1 MKLAFFYLLWC
12 SQALV
17 YAQINPIV
25 KPFLLGNDKVNVLI
39 YEKDYT
45 LGNLL
50 FVHVH
55 ENETASV
62 SAGIQY
68 IKKNGGKLVTLQHS
82 FDGSVNRLV
91 KFTYKSKEYEFDPNR
106 IFSKDINVLRK
117 TLKSNEKNA
126 DNYKEA
132 LELVNSFANFIWTE
146 LKESNF
152 IVSLHNNKNECAS
165 CVRKGWFGRKL
176 IDESYNITSYVQK
189 CDVKSESNQ
198 SCEDI
203 YINPSINNSEF
214 FIVTQRRDFDY
225 FLSKRYNVVLQNQ
238 HPVDDGSMSVFA
250 VLNKVRYINA
260 EAKHGRVSEQAAML
274 ELVKGMQ

>member
-1 MKLAFFYLLWC
+1 MKFTFYYLLSCWPF
-12 SQALV
+12 LL

-25 KPFLLGNDKVNVLI
+25 KPFLLGNERVNVLI
-39 YEKDYT
+39 YQNNHKKGA
-45 LGNLL
+45 LV

-82 FDGSVNRLV
+82 FDGSVNRLI
-91 KFTYKSKEYEFDPNR
+91 KFTYKLKDYEFDPNR

-117 TLKSNEKNA
+117 TLKSNEKDAGSYN
-126 DNYKEA
+126 EA
-132 LELVNSFANFIWTE
+132 LELVNAFANFIWAE
-146 LKESNF
+146 LKETNF

-189 CDVKSESNQ
+189 CDVKSESSQ
-198 SCEDI
+198 SCDDI

-214 FIVTQRRDFDY
+214 FIVTQRKDFDY
-225 FLSKRYNVVLQNQ
+225 FFKHRFNVVLQNQ
-238 HPVDDGSMSVFA
+238 NPIDDGSMSVFA
-250 VLNKVRYINA
+250 VFNKIRYINA
-260 EAKHGRVSEQAAML
+260 EAKHGRVTEQAMML
-274 ELVKGMQ
+274 ELVKGM